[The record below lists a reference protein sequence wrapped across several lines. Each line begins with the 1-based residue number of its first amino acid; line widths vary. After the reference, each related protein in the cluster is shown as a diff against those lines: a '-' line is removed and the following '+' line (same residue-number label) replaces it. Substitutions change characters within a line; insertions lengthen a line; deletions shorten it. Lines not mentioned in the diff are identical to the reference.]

1 MVRDIF
7 PGQYSKGK
15 GQDGRGKKQGS
26 YGTAGKTAGKAGERN
41 TGRKPQKRQG
51 KEPDGLNGPEVR
63 ASGGPFP
70 TKERDRKGS
79 VYWQCICDCGKEA
92 KVTENG
98 LVHGNNRSC
107 GCLKRENQKRVVDQ
121 LHMVDGT
128 CLEWLEKRKS
138 RSDNTSGFRGI
149 YCLKNGRYRV
159 GIGFKRERY
168 YLGTYDSMEEAVKVR
183 LEAEKN
189 IHGEFVKQY
198 RRWKE
203 RADADAAWGKAHP
216 LTFRVQKGAGGT
228 YRVVTEMGE
237 EGAEVE

>member
-1 MVRDIF
+1 MEEERSGRVT
-7 PGQYSKGK
+7 GQQEKRTKTGDREIRKKGK
-15 GQDGRGKKQGS
+15 GRSLTDL
-26 YGTAGKTAGKAGERN
+26 
-41 TGRKPQKRQG
+41 TGRRFG
-51 KEPDGLNGPEVR
+51 RLV
-63 ASGGPFP
+63 ALYP

-79 VYWQCICDCGKEA
+79 VYWHCVCDCGKEA
-92 KVTENG
+92 EVTENG
-98 LVHGNNRSC
+98 LVYGNNRSC

-168 YLGTYDSMEEAVKVR
+168 YLGTYDSMEDAVRVR
-183 LEAEKN
+183 LEAEKR
-189 IHGEFVKQY
+189 IHGEFVRQY
-198 RRWKE
+198 KLWKE
-203 RADADAAWGKAHP
+203 KADADSAWGKEHP

-228 YRVVTEMGE
+228 YRVVTDLGE
-237 EGAEVE
+237 EEKTNPAGRKSE

>member
-1 MVRDIF
+1 MEEERSRGVT
-7 PGQYSKGK
+7 GQQEKQQEKQEKGTQEESRKKGK
-15 GQDGRGKKQGS
+15 GRSLTDLTGQRFGRLVAIS
-26 YGTAGKTAGKAGERN
+26 
-41 TGRKPQKRQG
+41 
-51 KEPDGLNGPEVR
+51 
-63 ASGGPFP
+63 P

-228 YRVVTEMGE
+228 SRVVTEMAEE

>member
-1 MVRDIF
+1 MEEERSRGVT
-7 PGQYSKGK
+7 GQQEKQQEENRKKGK
-15 GQDGRGKKQGS
+15 GRSLTDLTGQRFGRLVALS
-26 YGTAGKTAGKAGERN
+26 
-41 TGRKPQKRQG
+41 
-51 KEPDGLNGPEVR
+51 
-63 ASGGPFP
+63 P

-168 YLGTYDSMEEAVKVR
+168 YLGTYDSMEKAVQAR
-183 LEAEKN
+183 MEAESE
-189 IHGEFVKQY
+189 IHDAFVRKFYEWRKKADNGELAERDSLCGQWLIGDTQEHLDILYDCLKIV
-198 RRWKE
+198 
-203 RADADAAWGKAHP
+203 RADLNKYKSA
-216 LTFRVQKGAGGT
+216 
-228 YRVVTEMGE
+228 E
-237 EGAEVE
+237 EFLFDREKENFIR

>member
-1 MVRDIF
+1 MRPLPHNRHYEVTGAYGF
-7 PGQYSKGK
+7 SKRRGTSALSKDREWKK
-15 GQDGRGKKQGS
+15 GGRL
-26 YGTAGKTAGKAGERN
+26 RF
-41 TGRKPQKRQG
+41 GR
-51 KEPDGLNGPEVR
+51 LV
-63 ASGGPFP
+63 ALSP

-216 LTFRVQKGAGGT
+216 LTFRVKKGAGGT

-237 EGAEVE
+237 EGTEVE

>member
-1 MVRDIF
+1 MEEQRKKTAK
-7 PGQYSKGK
+7 GCEKSRGK
-15 GQDGRGKKQGS
+15 GRNLTDLTGKRFGRLVAQ
-26 YGTAGKTAGKAGERN
+26 
-41 TGRKPQKRQG
+41 
-51 KEPDGLNGPEVR
+51 
-63 ASGGPFP
+63 FP
-70 TKERDRKGS
+70 TERRDRKGS
-79 VYWQCICDCGKEA
+79 VYWHCICDCGREA
-92 KVTENG
+92 EVTENG

-168 YLGTYDSMEEAVKVR
+168 YLGTYDTMEDAVKVR
-183 LEAEKN
+183 LEAEKK

-198 RRWKE
+198 RKWKE
-203 RADADAAWGKAHP
+203 KADGDSAWAEKHP
-216 LTFRVQKGAGGT
+216 LVFQVKKGIGGS
-228 YRVVTEMGE
+228 YRVVTQIEGE
-237 EGAEVE
+237 EG